1 MESYITKIRF
11 INTFKEKNISLFTLS
26 DLSKIFTFKNANTVK
41 HLIRRL
47 AKEKIIEKLAR
58 NRYCFLHA
66 KKEVSD
72 FVIANFLV
80 FPSYISLETA
90 LSYYGILSQFPYQ
103 ITSIT
108 ILKPRKVT
116 VRNKIFSY
124 AKVKNE
130 YFKDFIKIDDFLI
143 AGREKAMFDYMY
155 FIYKGLRTSGN
166 ISEIAHFLNEKNTVK
181 YINENAD
188 PLFKRFLKKYVKL

>member
-11 INTFKEKNISLFTLS
+11 INTFKKKNICLFTLS
-26 DLSKIFTFKNANTVK
+26 DLPKIFTFKNANTLK

-47 AKEKIIEKLAR
+47 AKEKIVEKLAR

-66 KKEVSD
+66 KKEASD

-108 ILKPRKVT
+108 LLKTRKVK
-116 VRNKIFSY
+116 VRNKTFGY
-124 AKVKNE
+124 AKVKND

-143 AGREKAMFDYMY
+143 ASREKALFDYMY
-155 FIYKGLRTSGN
+155 FVYKGLRSTGN
-166 ISEIAHFLNEKNTVK
+166 IPDIVEHLKEKNTIK
-181 YINENAD
+181 YMRENAD
-188 PLFKRFLKKYVKL
+188 PFFLNFIKNHVKL